1 MLPLKFAIFLRF
13 LRPVEAVLCFRLEHK
28 IPATIFCTMYCVL
41 CTIYVCWGGGSTF
54 ILMWQENPES
64 QMEENS
70 FVLVSKFGGPKF
82 DL

>member
-1 MLPLKFAIFLRF
+1 
-13 LRPVEAVLCFRLEHK
+13 
-28 IPATIFCTMYCVL
+28 MY
-41 CTIYVCWGGGSTF
+41 YVCWGGGSTF

-64 QMEENS
+64 HMEENS